1 MFRRRVKHREATSAA
16 LAPRRPR
23 TAGFSLVELAITVFV
38 LGIVL
43 GISIPM
49 FTGVVNGNR
58 LTANANELVA
68 AIQSARAEAI
78 RQNMR
83 TSLCESD
90 DGATCAGT
98 SPWQGWIVFA
108 DANGNGIA
116 DAGEVVRAGTIE
128 APVLVIPSANI
139 AGANNRITF
148 RADGLAYDN
157 GNALME
163 GNLRVCLAVTNPQ
176 ENARDVNLATGSRA
190 AVRAPVN
197 AAGACPAP
205 GNI

>member
-1 MFRRRVKHREATSAA
+1 MRPMLRRRPLPSGRA
-16 LAPRRPR
+16 APRI
-23 TAGFSLVELAITVFV
+23 AGFSLVELAITLFV
-38 LGIVL
+38 LGVVIGV
-43 GISIPM
+43 SIPL

-78 RQNMR
+78 RQNVR
-83 TSLCESD
+83 TSICESD
-90 DGATCAGT
+90 DGATCGNS
-98 SPWQGWIVFA
+98 SPWRGWIVFA
-108 DANGNGIA
+108 DADSDGIA

-128 APVLVIPSANI
+128 APVVVIPSPSI

-148 RADGLAYDN
+148 RADGLAYAN

-163 GNLRVCLAVTNPQ
+163 ANLRVCMPVTSPQ
-176 ENARDVNLATGSRA
+176 ENARDVNLAIGGRT

-205 GNI
+205 GNT

>member
-1 MFRRRVKHREATSAA
+1 MQPMLRRRPLPSAGSVSQ
-16 LAPRRPR
+16 RDR
-23 TAGFSLVELAITVFV
+23 TAGFSLVELAITLFV
-38 LGIVL
+38 LGIVV
-43 GISIPM
+43 GVSIPM

-78 RQNMR
+78 RQNTR

-90 DGATCAGT
+90 DGATCGAT

-128 APVLVIPSANI
+128 APVVVIPSGSI
-139 AGANNRITF
+139 AAANNRITF
-148 RADGLAYDN
+148 RADGLSYDN

-163 GNLRVCLAVTNPQ
+163 GNLRVCLPVTNPP
-176 ENARDVNLATGSRA
+176 ENSRDVNLATGGRAMVRA
-190 AVRAPVN
+190 ATPAV
-197 AAGACPAP
+197 GCPAP
-205 GNI
+205 GNT

>member
-1 MFRRRVKHREATSAA
+1 MQAMPRRRPLASAGP
-16 LAPRRPR
+16 APRRHR
-23 TAGFSLVELAITVFV
+23 TAGFSLVELAITLFVF
-38 LGIVL
+38 GILIGV
-43 GISIPM
+43 SIPM
-49 FTGVVNGNR
+49 FTGVMNGNR

-78 RQNMR
+78 RQNVR
-83 TSLCESD
+83 TAICSSD

-98 SPWQGWIVFA
+98 TPWRGWIVFA
-108 DANGNGIA
+108 DADSDGIV

-128 APVLVIPSANI
+128 APIQVIPSSNI
-139 AGANNRITF
+139 TGANNRITF
-148 RADGLAYDN
+148 RADGLAYGN

-163 GNLRVCLAVTNPQ
+163 ANLRVCHATTNPQ
-176 ENARDVNLATGSRA
+176 QNARDVNLAIGGRA

-205 GNI
+205 GNT